1 LDITSKEVLKDAVK
15 AFDGTA
21 IIVSHDRD
29 FLNGLVD
36 RVYEFA
42 DGSMRENLGGITG
55 FLEKLKAGTE
65 TKESLRGNNDNEKG
79 KAENSSGTPNN
90 ATPTTAEK
98 PLPGKKLSYEE
109 QKERKRLIS
118 KIQKKIDNA
127 EAEIESLE
135 AKKEEIEL
143 RLSKGESTAEIL
155 AEYESVSKS
164 LDNAMS
170 NWELAQEELDTFST
184 EL

>member
-1 LDITSKEVLKDAVK
+1 
-15 AFDGTA
+15 
-21 IIVSHDRD
+21 VSHDRD

-65 TKESLRGNNDNEKG
+65 TKESLRGNNDNDKG
-79 KAENSSGTPNN
+79 KVENSGGTSNN
-90 ATPTTAEK
+90 ATPATADK

-143 RLSKGESTAEIL
+143 RLSNGESTAEIL